1 MENNKLP
8 ILKITNI
15 KWHNTAQNKK
25 KLPTEI
31 EVQWGSKKWSSDQV
45 SKWLSDYYGVNII
58 NLEIEQLKEPKTS
71 SG

>member
-1 MENNKLP
+1 M
-8 ILKITNI
+8 
-15 KWHNTAQNKK
+15 
-25 KLPTEI
+25 
-31 EVQWGSKKWSSDQV
+31 QWGGKKWSSDQV

>member
-8 ILKITNI
+8 ILKIANI

-31 EVQWGSKKWSSDQV
+31 EVQWGSEKWSSDQV
-45 SKWLSDYYGVNII
+45 SKWLSD
-58 NLEIEQLKEPKTS
+58 
-71 SG
+71 